1 MTLTE
6 LRYVVAL
13 ARERHF
19 GNAAQTCF
27 VSQPTLS
34 IAIKKMEEELGVK
47 LFERGS
53 NEVTLTA
60 IGECVIEQASR
71 VLEEVETIKHLVKE
85 GRDPLKGPLR
95 LGIVHT
101 AIPYLLLNLTLLLR
115 QLLPTM
121 PLVIVEN
128 SSSRL
133 VDMLRQGEIDAVI
146 CSQPANSRGFVEL
159 RPLYDEPLMFV
170 MPKDHRFSGRESV
183 DVEELESEKVLLT
196 GNSCCLRDHIL
207 QLCPAIHRIFWPGM
221 MMNRLIDGNSLRSLY
236 CMIVSGVGV
245 SVFPALAVR
254 CQNVGDDHMI
264 SVCQLRKGDDV
275 VARRLILMWRKRF
288 RRKEAID
295 AMIKTIKKVI
305 DCNSDVHWI
314 DEGDVNQ

>member
-101 AIPYLLLNLTLLLR
+101 AIPYLLLNLTLSLR
-115 QLLPTM
+115 QSLPTM

-128 SSSRL
+128 NSSRL

-146 CSQPANSRGFVEL
+146 CSQLASSRGFVEIKS
-159 RPLYDEPLMFV
+159 LYDEPLMFV
-170 MPKDHRFSGRESV
+170 MPKDHRFSGREFV
-183 DVEELESEKVLLT
+183 DVGELESEKVLLT

-236 CMIVSGVGV
+236 CMVVSGVGV
-245 SVFPALAVR
+245 SVFPMLAVHS
-254 CQNVGDDHMI
+254 QKVEDDHTV
-264 SVCQLRKGDDV
+264 SLCQLRKGDDAV
-275 VARRLILMWRKRF
+275 TRRLILMWRKRF

-295 AMIKTIKKVI
+295 AIIQTIRQVM
-305 DCNSDVHWI
+305 DGNSCVRLVD
-314 DEGDVNQ
+314 DDQ